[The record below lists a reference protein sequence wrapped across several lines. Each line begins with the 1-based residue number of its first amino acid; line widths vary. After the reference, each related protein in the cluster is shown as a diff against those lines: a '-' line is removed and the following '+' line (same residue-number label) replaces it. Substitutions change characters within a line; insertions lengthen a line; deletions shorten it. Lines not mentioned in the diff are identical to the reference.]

1 MYAEYPNVS
10 YVHIDITGQGITIE
24 VIPPVASPA
33 GEGGKPPGGGHLRVA
48 LFVIPLPEPL
58 S

>member
-1 MYAEYPNVS
+1 MIVGSVRARVDTCY
-10 YVHIDITGQGITIE
+10 HMGTLE

-48 LFVIPLPEPL
+48 LFAFPFLETR